1 MYVPD
6 SWGLGS
12 CTLPWGL
19 KCTLCLTTNFK
30 DNCFNQCNCPD
41 STHLNPYVPCL
52 DKHQL
57 NSPEPFVRR
66 EPSIRSKKEK
76 SKQIRKYMLTWNYI
90 FKTCNRLIWVAN
102 KFNRDIQS
110 QFVFNFRDFLWEPG
124 IFYKGLVAVHIK
136 QKETPK
142 SDTNSYFHV
151 CPVCKRALLLTL
163 TSSSR
168 QTLTYFSRQPPAD
181 VEPKIQQRP
190 LLLVDI
196 YIFYNVTFMMVAICW
211 QLTLISSWTRMLI

>member
-124 IFYKGLVAVHIK
+124 IFYKGCCSYKTEGDTKIWYQQLLPCSAFPLSTSEPFCWHLHILQDSPQQMWN
-136 QKETPK
+136 QKF
-142 SDTNSYFHV
+142 NSNRYFV
-151 CPVCKRALLLTL
+151 L
-163 TSSSR
+163 TSTSS
-168 QTLTYFSRQPPAD
+168 T
-181 VEPKIQQRP
+181 
-190 LLLVDI
+190 
-196 YIFYNVTFMMVAICW
+196 M
-211 QLTLISSWTRMLI
+211 

>member
-76 SKQIRKYMLTWNYI
+76 SKQIRKYILTWNYI

-151 CPVCKRALLLTL
+151 RPVYKRALLLTL
-163 TSSSR
+163 TYSSR
-168 QTLTYFSRQPPAD
+168 QTLTSSSRQPQAV
-181 VEPKIQQRP
+181 VELKIQQQP

-196 YIFYNVTFMMVAICW
+196 
-211 QLTLISSWTRMLI
+211 